1 MTQILYFFIY
11 SFLGW
16 VCECIY
22 CGIGARRFI
31 NRGFLEGPYC
41 PIYGWGALIVLY
53 ALEPFKNNL
62 VLLFFAGMILTSLLE
77 YATSVVMEKMFH
89 STWWDYSNRRFNL
102 NGRICLRNS
111 VMFGVMGVVVVRI
124 IHPVIDSFLIKIP
137 STVQIITTILLMVVF
152 LWDNIHT
159 FHAILREN
167 KDYRMVEDSLRELG
181 TQFRNAALFPLEEPL
196 SQRIAAILEQTDA
209 DEKLMQSIERLREK
223 YQKRLNSFRHT
234 QKRLADAFPQ
244 RLKQARQEN
253 INAFFKALEE
263 HRKAFQPNE
272 DQEKKEGGSTDQ
284 PVAK

>member
-1 MTQILYFFIY
+1 MTQVLYFFIY

-124 IHPVIDSFLIKIP
+124 IHPVIDSFLIKI
-137 STVQIITTILLMVVF
+137 
-152 LWDNIHT
+152 
-159 FHAILREN
+159 R
-167 KDYRMVEDSLRELG
+167 R
-181 TQFRNAALFPLEEPL
+181 QFRSSRQFCLWLFFFGII
-196 SQRIAAILEQTDA
+196 SIRFMRFFVKTKIIACWKIVCV
-209 DEKLMQSIERLREK
+209 
-223 YQKRLNSFRHT
+223 N
-234 QKRLADAFPQ
+234 
-244 RLKQARQEN
+244 
-253 INAFFKALEE
+253 
-263 HRKAFQPNE
+263 
-272 DQEKKEGGSTDQ
+272 
-284 PVAK
+284 